1 MKDWVYASE
10 IAGIGG
16 MPKSPS
22 NVTRKATKEG
32 WERQQVEGVK
42 GVSYVYAFRSLPPQV
57 QAELLLRES
66 EQKLNVK
73 SAVENLDRSEMSPV

>member
-42 GVSYVYAFRSLPPQV
+42 GVSYV
-57 QAELLLRES
+57 
-66 EQKLNVK
+66 
-73 SAVENLDRSEMSPV
+73 